1 MKQQQPLLGFLL
13 ALTTAM
19 AWGSLPLALKQ
30 LSTVMGVETIVWYR
44 FLTAGIG
51 LLLVLCLTKKLPK
64 LTALLRY
71 RWLLLLGI
79 FGLAT
84 NFILYNSS
92 LAYIQPTTSQ
102 VLGQLSPFVMML
114 CGVWV
119 FKEVIGIHH
128 KIGLLVLIVGLLLFF
143 NDRFSQLISLNQ
155 YSFGILLGVSASTI
169 WVCYGVAQKLMLAQ
183 FNSMQILFI
192 IYCGCAL
199 LFSPLATPSEA
210 TTLSPFLFGC
220 LVFCCCNTL
229 VGYGAYAE
237 ALNRWDVSKVSI
249 VVTLTPL
256 FTILFS
262 DIFHFIDPD
271 HFDMPELNGLSYLGA
286 SLVVCG
292 AMIAAV
298 GHKLFYR
305 RRYAYRTHHKQ

>member
-1 MKQQQPLLGFLL
+1 MKPQQPLLGFLF

-30 LSTVMGVETIVWYR
+30 LTKVMSVETIVWYR
-44 FLTAGIG
+44 FLTAAVG
-51 LLLVLCLTKKLPK
+51 LLLVLGLTKKLPK
-64 LTALLRY
+64 LTALWRY
-71 RWLLLLGI
+71 RWLLLFGI
-79 FGLAT
+79 FGLAS

-92 LAYIQPTTSQ
+92 LAYIQPTTAQ

-114 CGVWV
+114 CGVWL
-119 FKEVIGIHH
+119 FKEVIGVHH
-128 KIGLLVLIVGLLLFF
+128 KIGLVILVIGLLLFF
-143 NDRFSQLISLNQ
+143 NDKFSQLVSLNQ
-155 YSFGILLGVSASTI
+155 YSLGILLGVSASTI
-169 WVCYGVAQKLMLAQ
+169 WVCYGIAQKLMLAQ
-183 FNSMQILFI
+183 FNSMQILLV

-199 LFSPLATPSEA
+199 LFSPLANPIEA
-210 TTLSPFLFGC
+210 TTLSPFLLGC
-220 LVFCCCNTL
+220 LLFCCCNTL
-229 VGYGAYAE
+229 IGYGAYAE

-262 DIFHFIDPD
+262 DIFHFLDPE
-271 HFDMPELNGLSYLGA
+271 HFDIPELNGLSYIGA
-286 SLVVCG
+286 SLVVSG

-305 RRYAYRTHHKQ
+305 RRYPKTAHKR